1 MKKIKN
7 FSQHINEAKAKI
19 AKMSSLITPT
29 DQEIEDAEKY
39 LEQGSDST
47 WDLKDG
53 YFYIDISGKHSVY
66 YTLWKTNLYNGDK
79 FITNLSTDFQTAV
92 EKAKKA
98 SGRIPVII
106 DRLGTKAGLFQAA
119 KAEILTF
126 GKHRGKTIGD
136 VFVEDPQYVVWLSKN
151 DKGKSEIMT
160 DKIKYYTGLYFET
173 LKEKNQKE
181 SKSQF
186 VGNIGEKITIIADV
200 TMYNSEPGNF
210 NNIQHVCKL
219 IDDDGNKYMT
229 ALQSI
234 HDKTGCQQ
242 VYVKG
247 FAVKCH
253 QEFLL
258 AGNSGK
264 ASKSSSLFAKIACQ
278 NLPDMKVSF
287 LKPTQTD

>member
-1 MKKIKN
+1 MKIRN
-7 FSQHINEAKAKI
+7 YSQFNEV
-19 AKMSSLITPT
+19 AKMSALTQPS
-29 DQEIEDAEKY
+29 DKEVEDAENY
-39 LEQGSDST
+39 LQEDKDPN
-47 WDLKDG
+47 WDYKFG
-53 YFYIDISGKHSVY
+53 YFYIDVSGRYSVY
-66 YTLWKTNLYNGDK
+66 YTLWRASLKDTH
-79 FITNLSTDFQTAV
+79 FISNLSTDFQTAV

-229 ALQSI
+229 YNIGKPVNKGDTLKLTA
-234 HDKTGCQQ
+234 K
-242 VYVKG
+242 VKKHEERLG
-247 FAVKCH
+247 IKFTILYFCKILSTLSN
-253 QEFLL
+253 EI
-258 AGNSGK
+258 GK
-264 ASKSSSLFAKIACQ
+264 F
-278 NLPDMKVSF
+278 NL
-287 LKPTQTD
+287 